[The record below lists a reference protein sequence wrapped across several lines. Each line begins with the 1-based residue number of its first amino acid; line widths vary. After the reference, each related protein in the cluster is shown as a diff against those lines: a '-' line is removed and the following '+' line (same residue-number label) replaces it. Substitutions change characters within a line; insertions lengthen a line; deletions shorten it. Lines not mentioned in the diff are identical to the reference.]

1 MHLGIDLM
9 YAASLTTAT
18 NPSPGTYNNTYA
30 ATSPGTYTA
39 TPTQG
44 ETWVWNKILSSE

>member
-1 MHLGIDLM
+1 MDHLGIDLM

-18 NPSPGTYNNTYA
+18 NTSPGTYNNTYA

-39 TPTQG
+39 TPTTG
-44 ETWVWNKILSSE
+44 ETWVWNKNT